1 MAIAVA
7 FVPGLYKFATRLV
20 LEDLPMTPVQTLS
33 RFAALHEDEDYV
45 SHAVRLLTLL

>member
-7 FVPGLYKFATRLV
+7 LVPGLYKLATRLV
-20 LEDLPMTPVQTLS
+20 LDLPMRPVQTLS

>member
-1 MAIAVA
+1 MAMAVA

-20 LEDLPMTPVQTLS
+20 LDLPRTPVQTLS